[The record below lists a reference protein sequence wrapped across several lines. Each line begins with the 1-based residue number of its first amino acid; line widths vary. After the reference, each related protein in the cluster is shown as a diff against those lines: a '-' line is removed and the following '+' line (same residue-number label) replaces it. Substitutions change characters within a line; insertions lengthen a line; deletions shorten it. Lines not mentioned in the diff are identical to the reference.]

1 METPAVIELTYRA
14 LQLSIILLMPAMV
27 VSVVTGLLIAFLEAI
42 TQIQDQ
48 SIGTSVK
55 IIAVLVTL
63 MVTASWTGSNMLQFG
78 QMLFNLIGTIR
89 VAAPGS

>member
-14 LQLSIILLMPAMV
+14 LQLVIVLLLPPIG
-27 VSVVTGLLIAFLEAI
+27 VSVAVGLLVAFLEAI

-55 IIAVLVTL
+55 IIAVLLTL
-63 MVTASWTGSNMLQFG
+63 MLTAHWMGASTVQFG
-78 QMLFNLIGTIR
+78 RMLMDLIVTVR
-89 VAAPGS
+89 AVRA

>member
-14 LQLSIILLMPAMV
+14 LQLVIVLLLPPIG
-27 VSVVTGLLIAFLEAI
+27 VSVAVGLLIAFLEAI

-55 IIAVLVTL
+55 IIAVLLTL
-63 MVTASWTGSNMLQFG
+63 MLTAHWMGASTVQFG
-78 QMLFNLIGTIR
+78 RMLMDLIVTVR
-89 VAAPGS
+89 AVRA